1 MTDLS
6 EWRRISVFRHND
18 CRAVAIGQA
27 RMTRTCAISDA
38 EWPIKYV
45 SLRTEQKTLGECREC
60 WYWIQHGRSRQCGP
74 SSRRCTRV
82 PESATTLT
90 NSAFCVRVESR
101 AASVLV
107 RINTVFSRGCVRQ
120 FGTRTSVAA
129 MGWLPKPEGWDIGYL
144 GNQRG
149 NHSILLA
156 AYHAGASLAARKL
169 SVASSPTDPRRSP
182 LRSTSVLEDGWTW
195 LRPLHS
201 PQI

>member
-1 MTDLS
+1 
-6 EWRRISVFRHND
+6 
-18 CRAVAIGQA
+18 
-27 RMTRTCAISDA
+27 MTRTCAIPDA
-38 EWPIKYV
+38 GWPIKYV

-60 WYWIQHGRSRQCGP
+60 WYWIQHGRSRQRGP
-74 SSRRCTRV
+74 SPRRCTRV

-101 AASVLV
+101 FAFVLV
-107 RINTVFSRGCVRQ
+107 RINTVFSCGRVRQ
-120 FGTRTSVAA
+120 FGTRTSAA
-129 MGWLPKPEGWDIGYL
+129 TMGWLPKPEGWDIGYL

-182 LRSTSVLEDGWTW
+182 LAPHVWSWKTGELDCAHSTFAVNIAHRRSAGAGIINNFD
-195 LRPLHS
+195 RKN
-201 PQI
+201 